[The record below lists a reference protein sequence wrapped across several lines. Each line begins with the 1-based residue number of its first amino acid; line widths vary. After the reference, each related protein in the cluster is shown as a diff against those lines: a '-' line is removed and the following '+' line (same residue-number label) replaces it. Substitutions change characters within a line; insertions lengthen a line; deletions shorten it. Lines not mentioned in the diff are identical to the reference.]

1 MRGLHASY
9 LWSRHVAADDVF
21 LNENNFIQF
30 SLLQQ
35 DTKPM
40 HGQVQESAERS
51 REKETLVG

>member
-1 MRGLHASY
+1 MEPHLPWMKH
-9 LWSRHVAADDVF
+9 RHVAADDVF

-30 SLLQQ
+30 LLLQQ
-35 DTKPM
+35 DTKPK